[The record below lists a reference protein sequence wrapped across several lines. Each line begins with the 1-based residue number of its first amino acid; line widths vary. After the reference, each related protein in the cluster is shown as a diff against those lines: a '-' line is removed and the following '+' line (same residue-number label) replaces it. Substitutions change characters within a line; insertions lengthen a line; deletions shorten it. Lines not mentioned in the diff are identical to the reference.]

1 MRRVHRT
8 LRRLQYP
15 GWTDAQLA
23 ALRVS
28 VVAIVVWLPPPVVAA
43 AEATAAAAVSSLR
56 DMTGHHVRRIAEA
69 LEGPDAAGRPS
80 TCAYITHRAQV
91 LADLSRVSLAQAVA
105 EVYGLDRA
113 ARRGR
118 RGGRDEDEDPLGR
131 EPVHFPSYGAYLEV
145 RGGAGCADPGGWWV
159 GIYYERRTAARRGP
173 SRCGCECGRNRRC
186 AGCERCSQEVGWD
199 GEMGGCWA
207 LLGPAF

>member
-28 VVAIVVWLPPPVVAA
+28 AVAIVVWLPPPAVAA
-43 AEATAAAAVSSLR
+43 AAATTTTAVASLR

-69 LEGPDAAGRPS
+69 LEGRDSTGRPAP
-80 TCAYITHRAQV
+80 CAYITHRAQV
-91 LADLSRVSLAQAVA
+91 LADLSRISLAQAVA
-105 EVYGLDRA
+105 EVYGLDRT

-131 EPVHFPSYGAYLEV
+131 DPVHFPAYGAYLEV
-145 RGGAGCADPGGWWV
+145 RGGAVCV
-159 GIYYERRTAARRGP
+159 GVR
-173 SRCGCECGRNRRC
+173 S
-186 AGCERCSQEVGWD
+186 
-199 GEMGGCWA
+199 
-207 LLGPAF
+207 